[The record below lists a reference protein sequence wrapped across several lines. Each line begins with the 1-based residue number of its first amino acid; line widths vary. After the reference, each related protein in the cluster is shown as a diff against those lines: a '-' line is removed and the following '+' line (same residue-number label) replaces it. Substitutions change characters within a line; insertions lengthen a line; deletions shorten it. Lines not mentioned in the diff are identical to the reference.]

1 MTDKKDNETNI
12 VIGPWGDKPVEN
24 NGEWIKEKYNK
35 ALDKNN
41 TSNKVQEKLDRIEI
55 ITEKMMVQLI
65 HTMSEYGYNISDER
79 FILDIGF
86 LSEVIKGVISR
97 QEKVPHIV
105 QGLLDNIM
113 SPEPTKNDDG
123 IDVYYSRFDANLL
136 NELVGMA
143 DDIKGESETE
153 ILFEPDTELE
163 DVTNWNKDED
173 KNTMHNLRNKK
184 IKKKDE
190 EKDDEWKRTIF
201 RPNDARRR
209 RKI

>member
-1 MTDKKDNETNI
+1 MTDKKDDETN
-12 VIGPWGDKPVEN
+12 VVVGPWGDTPIEN
-24 NGEWIKEKYNK
+24 NGEWIKQKYDK

-41 TSNKVQEKLDRIEI
+41 TSKRVQEKFDRIEI
-55 ITEKMMVQLI
+55 LTEKLMVQLI
-65 HTMSEYGYNISDER
+65 HTLSENNYNISDER

-113 SPEPTKNDDG
+113 SPEPTKNEDG
-123 IDVYYSRFDANLL
+123 MDVYYSRFDANLL

-163 DVTNWNKDED
+163 DVTNWNKDKD
-173 KNTMHNLRNKK
+173 TMHNLRNKK
-184 IKKKDE
+184 IKTKDE
-190 EKDDEWKRTIF
+190 EKDDE
-201 RPNDARRR
+201 
-209 RKI
+209 

>member
-1 MTDKKDNETNI
+1 MTDKKDDKTNI
-12 VIGPWGDKPVEN
+12 LIGPWGDKPVEN

-86 LSEVIKGVISR
+86 LSETIKGIISR

-113 SPEPTKNDDG
+113 SPEPTKNEDG
-123 IDVYYSRFDANLL
+123 MDVYYSRFDAPLL
-136 NELVGMA
+136 EELVDMA
-143 DDIKGESETE
+143 DEVKDGTE
-153 ILFEPDTELE
+153 ITFEPDTELG
-163 DVTNWNKDED
+163 DITNWNKDEEKD
-173 KNTMHNLRNKK
+173 TLHNMRSKK
-184 IKKKDE
+184 INDKKKDDE
-190 EKDDEWKRTIF
+190 EKD
-201 RPNDARRR
+201 
-209 RKI
+209 

>member
-1 MTDKKDNETNI
+1 MTDKKDDETN
-12 VIGPWGDKPVEN
+12 VVVGPWGDTPIEN
-24 NGEWIKEKYNK
+24 NGEWIKQKYDK

-41 TSNKVQEKLDRIEI
+41 TSKRVQEKFDRIEI
-55 ITEKMMVQLI
+55 LTEKLMVQLI
-65 HTMSEYGYNISDER
+65 HTLSENNYNISDER

-86 LSEVIKGVISR
+86 LSEVIKGIISR

-123 IDVYYSRFDANLL
+123 MDVYYSRFDANLL

-190 EKDDEWKRTIF
+190 EKDDE
-201 RPNDARRR
+201 
-209 RKI
+209 

>member
-1 MTDKKDNETNI
+1 MTDKKDDETNI
-12 VIGPWGDKPVEN
+12 LIGPWGDKPVEN

-86 LSEVIKGVISR
+86 LSETIKGIISR

-113 SPEPTKNDDG
+113 SPEPTKNEDG
-123 IDVYYSRFDANLL
+123 MDVYYSRFDAPLL
-136 NELVGMA
+136 EELVEMA
-143 DDIKGESETE
+143 DEVKDGTE
-153 ILFEPDTELE
+153 ITFEPDTELE
-163 DVTNWNKDED
+163 DITNWNKDEE
-173 KNTMHNLRNKK
+173 KGSLHNMRSKK
-184 IKKKDE
+184 IHDKKKDE
-190 EKDDEWKRTIF
+190 EKDDE
-201 RPNDARRR
+201 
-209 RKI
+209 

>member
-1 MTDKKDNETNI
+1 MTEKKDEKDNI

-86 LSEVIKGVISR
+86 LSETIKGIISR

-113 SPEPTKNDDG
+113 SPEPTKNQDG
-123 IDVYYSRFDANLL
+123 IDVYYSRFDAPLL
-136 NELVGMA
+136 EELVEMA
-143 DDIKGESETE
+143 DEVKEGTE
-153 ILFEPDTELE
+153 IRFEPDTELG
-163 DVTNWNKDED
+163 DITNWNKDEEKD
-173 KNTMHNLRNKK
+173 TLHNMRSKK
-184 IKKKDE
+184 INDKKKDE
-190 EKDDEWKRTIF
+190 EKDDE
-201 RPNDARRR
+201 
-209 RKI
+209 

>member
-1 MTDKKDNETNI
+1 MTDKKDDETN
-12 VIGPWGDKPVEN
+12 VVVGPWGDTPIEN

-41 TSNKVQEKLDRIEI
+41 TSKRVQEKFDRIEI
-55 ITEKMMVQLI
+55 LTEKLMVQLI
-65 HTMSEYGYNISDER
+65 HTLSENNYNISDER

-97 QEKVPHIV
+97 QEKVPHII

-113 SPEPTKNDDG
+113 SPEPTKNQDDMH
-123 IDVYYSRFDANLL
+123 VYYSRFDANLL

-163 DVTNWNKDED
+163 DVTNWNKDKD
-173 KNTMHNLRNKK
+173 KDTMHNLRNKK
-184 IKKKDE
+184 IKTKDE
-190 EKDDEWKRTIF
+190 EKDDE
-201 RPNDARRR
+201 
-209 RKI
+209 

>member
-1 MTDKKDNETNI
+1 MTDKKDDETNI

-86 LSEVIKGVISR
+86 LSETIKGIISR

-113 SPEPTKNDDG
+113 SPEPTKNQDG
-123 IDVYYSRFDANLL
+123 IDVYYSRFDAPLL
-136 NELVGMA
+136 EELVEMA
-143 DDIKGESETE
+143 DEVKEGTE
-153 ILFEPDTELE
+153 IRFEPDTELG
-163 DVTNWNKDED
+163 DITNWNKDED

-190 EKDDEWKRTIF
+190 EKDDE
-201 RPNDARRR
+201 
-209 RKI
+209 

>member
-1 MTDKKDNETNI
+1 MTDKKDDETN
-12 VIGPWGDKPVEN
+12 VVVGPWGDTPIEN
-24 NGEWIKEKYNK
+24 NGEWIKQKYDK

-41 TSNKVQEKLDRIEI
+41 TSKRVQEKFDRIEI
-55 ITEKMMVQLI
+55 LTEKLMVQLI
-65 HTMSEYGYNISDER
+65 HTLSENNYNISDER

-97 QEKVPHIV
+97 QEKVPHII

-113 SPEPTKNDDG
+113 SPEPTKNEDG
-123 IDVYYSRFDANLL
+123 MDVYYSRFDANLL

-163 DVTNWNKDED
+163 DVTNWNKDKD
-173 KNTMHNLRNKK
+173 KDTMHNLRNKK
-184 IKKKDE
+184 IKTKDE
-190 EKDDEWKRTIF
+190 EKDDE
-201 RPNDARRR
+201 
-209 RKI
+209 

>member
-1 MTDKKDNETNI
+1 MTDKKDDETNI
-12 VIGPWGDKPVEN
+12 LVGPWGDTPIEN
-24 NGEWIKEKYNK
+24 NGEWIKQKYDK

-41 TSNKVQEKLDRIEI
+41 TSKRVQEKFDRIEI
-55 ITEKMMVQLI
+55 LTEKLMVQLI
-65 HTMSEYGYNISDER
+65 HTLSENNYNISDER

-97 QEKVPHIV
+97 QEKVPHII

-113 SPEPTKNDDG
+113 SPEPTKNEDG
-123 IDVYYSRFDANLL
+123 MDVYYSRFDANLL

-163 DVTNWNKDED
+163 DVTNWNKDKD
-173 KNTMHNLRNKK
+173 KDTMHNLRNKK
-184 IKKKDE
+184 IKTKDE
-190 EKDDEWKRTIF
+190 EKDDE
-201 RPNDARRR
+201 
-209 RKI
+209 

>member
-1 MTDKKDNETNI
+1 MTDKKDDKTNI
-12 VIGPWGDKPVEN
+12 LIGPWGDKPVEN

-86 LSEVIKGVISR
+86 LSEVIKGIISR

-113 SPEPTKNDDG
+113 SPEPTKNQDG
-123 IDVYYSRFDANLL
+123 IDVYYSRFDAPLL
-136 NELVGMA
+136 EELVEMA
-143 DDIKGESETE
+143 DEVKEGTE
-153 ILFEPDTELE
+153 IRFEPDTELG
-163 DVTNWNKDED
+163 DITNWNKDEEKD
-173 KNTMHNLRNKK
+173 TLHNMRSKK
-184 IKKKDE
+184 INDKKKDDE
-190 EKDDEWKRTIF
+190 EKD
-201 RPNDARRR
+201 
-209 RKI
+209 

>member
-12 VIGPWGDKPVEN
+12 LVGPWGDTPIEN

-41 TSNKVQEKLDRIEI
+41 TSKRVQEKFDRIEI
-55 ITEKMMVQLI
+55 LTEKLMVQLI
-65 HTMSEYGYNISDER
+65 HTLSENNYNISDER

-86 LSEVIKGVISR
+86 LSEVIKSIISR

-113 SPEPTKNDDG
+113 SPEPTKNEDG
-123 IDVYYSRFDANLL
+123 MDVYYSRFDANLL

-190 EKDDEWKRTIF
+190 EKNDD
-201 RPNDARRR
+201 
-209 RKI
+209 

>member
-1 MTDKKDNETNI
+1 MTDKKDDETNI
-12 VIGPWGDKPVEN
+12 LVGPWGDTPIEN

-41 TSNKVQEKLDRIEI
+41 TSKRVQEKFDRIEI
-55 ITEKMMVQLI
+55 LTEKLMVQLI
-65 HTMSEYGYNISDER
+65 HTLSENNYNISDER

-97 QEKVPHIV
+97 QEKVPHII

-113 SPEPTKNDDG
+113 SPEPTKNEDG
-123 IDVYYSRFDANLL
+123 MDVYYSRFDANLL

-190 EKDDEWKRTIF
+190 EKNDD
-201 RPNDARRR
+201 
-209 RKI
+209 